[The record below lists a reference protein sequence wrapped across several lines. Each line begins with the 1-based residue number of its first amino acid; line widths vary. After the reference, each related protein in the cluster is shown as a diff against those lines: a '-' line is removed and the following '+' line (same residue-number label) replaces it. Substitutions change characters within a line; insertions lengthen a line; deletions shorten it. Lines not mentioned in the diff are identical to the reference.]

1 MKNALHA
8 CVPAFAVAAL
18 SSKETLLDDT
28 AAGDSAAGDPPAAR
42 LKKWPETR

>member
-1 MKNALHA
+1 MKNAPHA

-18 SSKETLLDDT
+18 SSKETLLDDP
-28 AAGDSAAGDPPAAR
+28 AAGGPAASDPAAAR